1 MNIEKKELRKA
12 ISLAKKGLSPESKL
26 LSSEIACRSLMSDP
40 HVLYAPIIAAYW
52 PLQDEIDVRPV
63 IRWAVASGKTVY
75 LPVMNG
81 DDLDLRVFSGEDL
94 LNSDNSYHV
103 SQPVDA
109 PLISNTTGL
118 GMTMII
124 PGMAFDSLGNRLGR
138 GRGFYDR
145 MLKRFPAA
153 YKIGVAFSV
162 QHAPSV
168 PIGLMDVPM
177 DSVLF
182 A

>member
-1 MNIEKKELRKA
+1 
-12 ISLAKKGLSPESKL
+12 
-26 LSSEIACRSLMSDP
+26 
-40 HVLYAPIIAAYW
+40 
-52 PLQDEIDVRPV
+52 
-63 IRWAVASGKTVY
+63 
-75 LPVMNG
+75 
-81 DDLDLRVFSGEDL
+81 
-94 LNSDNSYHV
+94 
-103 SQPVDA
+103 
-109 PLISNTTGL
+109 
-118 GMTMII
+118 MII